1 MLTIRLRRCCAS
13 AAMPNATAKYNV
25 NNNPIAG
32 SPTQQPT
39 RKPHTQSQKATLA
52 HGTLEIASRTAKSQA
67 PKMKD
72 GMARMN
78 PPFQVQVYQPFAPC
92 VPSVSTSQM
101 PAAINP
107 SAVTFRRI
115 TQNSAGAVKY
125 IIISALI
132 DQDAPL
138 NDMFGHRR
146 LVECRSR
153 KLVGKQRHS

>member
-13 AAMPNATAKYNV
+13 AAMPNATAEYNV

-39 RKPHTQSQKATLA
+39 RKIHTHSQKATSA
-52 HGTLEIASRTAKSQA
+52 NGTLDIVSRTAKSQT

-78 PPFQVQVYQPFAPC
+78 PPVEVQVYQAFAPC
-92 VPSVSTSQM
+92 VPSVSANQM
-101 PAAINP
+101 PAAISA

-115 TQNSAGAVKY
+115 TQNNAGAVKY

-132 DQDAPL
+132 DQDTPL
-138 NDMFGHRR
+138 NDGF
-146 LVECRSR
+146 
-153 KLVGKQRHS
+153 

>member
-13 AAMPNATAKYNV
+13 AAMLNATAKYNI

-32 SPTQQPT
+32 NPTQQPT
-39 RKPHTQSQKATLA
+39 RKLHTQSQKATSA
-52 HGTLEIASRTAKSQA
+52 KGTLDITSRTAKSQT

-78 PPFQVQVYQPFAPC
+78 PPFQVQVYQPFSPC
-92 VPSVSTSQM
+92 VPSVSTSPM
-101 PAAINP
+101 PAATNP
-107 SAVTFRRI
+107 TAVTFRRM
-115 TQNSAGAVKY
+115 TQNNAGAVKY

-146 LVECRSR
+146 LVECKSR